1 MPACICEEMGE
12 HGAPTDDL
20 SGREFLDLAWRY
32 LRIPLILLIV
42 EVSYRLLTYP
52 RNTLGLLQVFEAYV
66 WHGINLLVFGAE
78 SSTIAEHRGWMTKVV
93 LHHPSFPSDLG
104 HTLPLYVSDECAGMH
119 EFVFF
124 AALVLMSE
132 GVDFRR
138 RLRAVMWA
146 APVIFVLNMI
156 RLVVLYPVALY
167 SCSDA
172 PGQPLCDMGMWE
184 FHNFILTTGSMA
196 AIVGAWMFWFI
207 WAGGAKGTLKRT
219 MDPEEL
225 PARLKVR
232 EPLPVGS
239 WVTLAVAGLLFLWAG
254 QLAFLDKD
262 GIDARQTSEDC
273 IASGAITPA
282 CSDAHRAASDMEW
295 RAWSLTVISL
305 MLIPA
310 SVLVY
315 ERPSLWQEE

>member
-196 AIVGAWMFWFI
+196 S
-207 WAGGAKGTLKRT
+207 
-219 MDPEEL
+219 
-225 PARLKVR
+225 
-232 EPLPVGS
+232 PL
-239 WVTLAVAGLLFLWAG
+239 
-254 QLAFLDKD
+254 
-262 GIDARQTSEDC
+262 
-273 IASGAITPA
+273 
-282 CSDAHRAASDMEW
+282 
-295 RAWSLTVISL
+295 
-305 MLIPA
+305 
-310 SVLVY
+310 
-315 ERPSLWQEE
+315 

>member
-1 MPACICEEMGE
+1 
-12 HGAPTDDL
+12 
-20 SGREFLDLAWRY
+20 
-32 LRIPLILLIV
+32 
-42 EVSYRLLTYP
+42 
-52 RNTLGLLQVFEAYV
+52 
-66 WHGINLLVFGAE
+66 
-78 SSTIAEHRGWMTKVV
+78 
-93 LHHPSFPSDLG
+93 
-104 HTLPLYVSDECAGMH
+104 
-119 EFVFF
+119 
-124 AALVLMSE
+124 
-132 GVDFRR
+132 
-138 RLRAVMWA
+138 WA

>member
-1 MPACICEEMGE
+1 MGE